1 MKKQEKILCSEN
13 TRYIMTSTT
22 SQTSGITFICLV
34 PEQLITSPLKRLSLQ
49 MAKTG
54 EGDFTTRMHEGGSRE
69 ICELSNSFNSM
80 VKHIYKLIRK
90 TYVAELNAKD
100 GLSCMRLSA
109 QTH

>member
-54 EGDFTTRMHEGGSRE
+54 GKE
-69 ICELSNSFNSM
+69 ILPHGYTKGEAGKSVNCPT
-80 VKHIYKLIRK
+80 VLIPW
-90 TYVAELNAKD
+90 
-100 GLSCMRLSA
+100 
-109 QTH
+109 

>member
-34 PEQLITSPLKRLSLQ
+34 PEQLITSPLNRLSLQ

-54 EGDFTTRMHEGGSRE
+54 GRRFYHTDTRRGKPGN
-69 ICELSNSFNSM
+69 L
-80 VKHIYKLIRK
+80 
-90 TYVAELNAKD
+90 
-100 GLSCMRLSA
+100 
-109 QTH
+109 